1 MIAIIDYGVG
11 NLFSL
16 CCSLKAVG
24 AEAIVTS
31 DPKEIKDAE
40 KLILPG
46 VGAFR
51 DAALKLRDTG
61 LGLLVKE
68 EAAKGKMLLGVCL
81 GMQLL
86 LDKSYEYGE
95 SEGLSLIPGEIR
107 PISESIGEGLKIPH
121 MGWNALER
129 KEHPLFKYLS
139 GPSYVYF
146 VHSYSAVCPEEYVIA
161 KAEYGSLL
169 TAAAAKGNVLG
180 CQFHPEKSGET
191 GLDILKAFSELKE
204 GDLC

>member
-31 DPKEIKDAE
+31 DPRDIKDAE

-51 DAALKLRDTG
+51 DAALKLKDTG

-68 EAAKGKMLLGVCL
+68 EAAKGKILLGVCL

-86 LDKSYEYGE
+86 FDKSYEYGE

-129 KEHPLFKYLS
+129 KAHPLFKYLS
-139 GPSYVYF
+139 DPSYVYF

-191 GLDILKAFSELKE
+191 GLDILRAFSELKE

>member
-46 VGAFR
+46 VGAFK

-86 LDKSYEYGE
+86 FDKSYEYGE

-146 VHSYSAVCPEEYVIA
+146 VHSYSAVCPEDYVIA

-191 GLDILKAFSELKE
+191 GLDILRAFSELKE

>member
-24 AEAIVTS
+24 AEVIVTS
-31 DPKEIKDAE
+31 DSREIKDAE

-51 DAALKLRDTG
+51 DAALKLKDTG

-86 LDKSYEYGE
+86 FDKSYEYGE

-139 GPSYVYF
+139 DPSYVYF

-191 GLDILKAFSELKE
+191 GLDILRAFSELKE

>member
-31 DPKEIKDAE
+31 DPKEIRDAE

-46 VGAFR
+46 VGAFK
-51 DAALKLRDTG
+51 DAALKLKDTG

-68 EAAKGKMLLGVCL
+68 AAAKGKMLLGVCL

-86 LDKSYEYGE
+86 FDKSYEYGE

-129 KEHPLFKYLS
+129 KDHPLFKYLS

-146 VHSYSAVCPEEYVIA
+146 VHSYSAVCPEDYVIA

-191 GLDILKAFSELKE
+191 GLDILRAFSELKE

>member
-51 DAALKLRDTG
+51 DAALKLKDTG

-86 LDKSYEYGE
+86 FDKSYEYGE

-139 GPSYVYF
+139 GHSYVYF

-191 GLDILKAFSELKE
+191 GLDILRAFSELKE

>member
-46 VGAFR
+46 VGAFK

-86 LDKSYEYGE
+86 FDKSYEYGE

-129 KEHPLFKYLS
+129 KEHPLFRYLS
-139 GPSYVYF
+139 SPSYVYF

-191 GLDILKAFSELKE
+191 GLDILRAFSELKE

>member
-46 VGAFR
+46 VGAFK

-68 EAAKGKMLLGVCL
+68 ETAKGKMLLGVCL

-86 LDKSYEYGE
+86 FDNSYEYGE

-191 GLDILKAFSELKE
+191 GLDILRAFSELKE

>member
-31 DPKEIKDAE
+31 DPKDIKDAE

-46 VGAFR
+46 VGAFK

-86 LDKSYEYGE
+86 FDKSYEYGE

-129 KEHPLFKYLS
+129 KEHTLFKYLS

-191 GLDILKAFSELKE
+191 GLDILRAFSELKE

>member
-86 LDKSYEYGE
+86 FDKSYEYGE
-95 SEGLSLIPGEIR
+95 SEGLSLVPGEIR
-107 PISESIGEGLKIPH
+107 PISESIGKGLKIPH

-129 KEHPLFKYLS
+129 KDHPLFKYLS

-180 CQFHPEKSGET
+180 CQLHPEKSGET
-191 GLDILKAFSELKE
+191 GLDILRAFSELKE